1 MPQSH
6 SLLVE
11 FEDATAPGSASQRF
25 TVLRR
30 MTDLFLADS
39 AAYTDEHIAAFG
51 TFISVLTDGIERQAL
66 IELSNRLAPAAR
78 APDSVIGRLARH
90 DDIEIARP
98 VLEQS
103 NILTTHDLVEVAKT
117 KSQAHLSAIAGRA
130 SIDEPVTDVLIDR
143 GDTAVAHKTTR
154 NAGARFSRFGLARAV
169 QRAETDEAVA
179 AAVVDR
185 LDLPPELL
193 DHLIRKATTAARER
207 LLAGARP
214 EMKKRITEVLFDIS
228 EQVSHSVAPAWHR
241 PEAKSAVSDN
251 TARNRSRILRCVQ
264 DRNVEGLLN
273 ALAICCEIPVL
284 PVRKIVQQGSE
295 EGLLI
300 LGKAS
305 GLGWPEM
312 HSVLSVVLP
321 GKTKA
326 SEHVHEMSSNFAKLT
341 PANAERAIRL
351 IRANAVL
358 SLARLKQLV

>member
-1 MPQSH
+1 MLQNH
-6 SLLVE
+6 ALLVE
-11 FEDATAPGSASQRF
+11 FEDASASGSASQRF

-30 MTDLFLADS
+30 MTDLFLAES
-39 AAYTDEHIAAFG
+39 ATYTDEHIAAFDK
-51 TFISVLTDGIERQAL
+51 FLSCLTDGIERQAL

-78 APDSVIGRLARH
+78 APTAVIGRLARD
-90 DDIEIARP
+90 DDIDIARP
-98 VLEQS
+98 ILEQS
-103 NILTTHDLVEVAKT
+103 NILTSQDLVEVAKT
-117 KSQAHLSAIAGRA
+117 KSQAHLSAIAGRG

-143 GDTAVAHKTTR
+143 GDSAVALKTTR
-154 NAGARFSRFGLARAV
+154 NAGARFSRFGLTRAV
-169 QRAETDEAVA
+169 QRAETDETVA

-214 EMKKRITEVLFDIS
+214 EMQKRITEVLFDIS
-228 EQVSHSVAPAWHR
+228 KQVSHSVAPAWHP
-241 PEAKSAVSDN
+241 PEAKSTASDN
-251 TARNRSRILRCVQ
+251 TARNRSRVLRCVQ

-305 GLGWPEM
+305 GIGWPEM
-312 HSVLSVVLP
+312 HSVLTVVLP
-321 GKTKA
+321 EKTKA
-326 SEHVHEMSSNFAKLT
+326 PEHVHEMSNSFAKLT

-351 IRANAVL
+351 IRANAAL
-358 SLARLKQLV
+358 SLARLKQLI